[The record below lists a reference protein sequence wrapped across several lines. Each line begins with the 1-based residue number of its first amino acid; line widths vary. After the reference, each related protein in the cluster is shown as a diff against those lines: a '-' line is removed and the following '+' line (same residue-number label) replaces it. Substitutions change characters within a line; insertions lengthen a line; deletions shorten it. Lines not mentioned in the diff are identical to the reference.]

1 MSNKDNI
8 FDMSYILHLLGRY
21 WVLIIS
27 MVTLGIAI
35 AFCYNELSIPL
46 YKSQISIFTW
56 NQSVTEALKNIKQS
70 SKDKKTGKV
79 QEIMMYNNIISQ
91 SIYLGQR
98 LISDYINIM
107 NNPQVKKVADKDLLS
122 QGFKAPLKY
131 TFECSVKR
139 KSCIMSIT
147 VVSPD
152 NKLAPAAA
160 NSLIKAFQNEQQ
172 RLMDIKYAKTMH
184 PATIASSPFRP
195 RKKINFLLG
204 IFLGGLLGL
213 TLAYILDYLDMTIK
227 NPNDLKKMGL
237 LPLGCVPYYADIN
250 NLYSPA
256 AKHTNRQ
263 GNSILDSIRIVNTTI
278 SFLRVDNPP
287 QTIEV
292 TSALPSAGKSTLT
305 LLLAK
310 LMGEENKRVLLLDC
324 DLRKP
329 IINKNLQ
336 LPHESGLV
344 HYLTDKE
351 CNDPKKYIHSKIYPN
366 VDLMTHGVIPPN
378 PTELLG
384 SKKFADM
391 IDKLKKKYD
400 CILLDSSPCSG
411 MADAMILGKSV
422 DAIVMMVDAG
432 TTKTHDI
439 ARNLEQFDTLRGKI
453 IGAVLNKVN
462 FKKSSEYYY
471 SYGYYYQEHEETDNR
486 ESIGG

>member
-1 MSNKDNI
+1 MSKKDNI
-8 FDMSYILHLLGRY
+8 FDISYILHLLGRY
-21 WVLIIS
+21 WVMILSMII
-27 MVTLGIAI
+27 LGAAI
-35 AFCYNELSIPL
+35 AFCYNEFSTPL
-46 YKSQISIFTW
+46 YKSKISIFTW
-56 NQSVTEALKNIKQS
+56 NQSITEAIKKVKKS
-70 SKDKKTGKV
+70 HEEKKTDKV
-79 QEIMMYNNIISQ
+79 QEIMMYNNIITQ

-98 LISDYINIM
+98 LIFDYINIM
-107 NNPQVKKVADKDLLS
+107 NNPQVKKVADKDLIS

-139 KSCIMSIT
+139 KSCIMRIT

-152 NKLAPAAA
+152 SKLATAAA

-172 RLMDIKYAKTMH
+172 RLMDIKYAKAMH
-184 PATIASSPFRP
+184 PATIAALPFRP
-195 RKKINFLLG
+195 RKKINFVLG
-204 IFLGGLLGL
+204 IFLGVLLGL

-227 NPNDLKKMGL
+227 NPDDLKRMNL

-250 NLYSPA
+250 ALYSPV
-256 AKHTNRQ
+256 AKNTSRH

-287 QTIEV
+287 KTIEV
-292 TSALPSAGKSTLT
+292 TSALPSAGKSTLA

-310 LMGEENKRVLLLDC
+310 LMGEEHKRVLLLDC

-329 IINKNLQ
+329 RIDKNLK

-351 CNDPKKYIHSKIYPN
+351 CKTPKKYIHSKVYPN

-384 SKKFADM
+384 SKRFADM
-391 IDKLKKKYD
+391 IEKFKKEYD
-400 CILLDSSPCSG
+400 CILIDSSPCSG

-422 DAIVMMVDAG
+422 DAIVMMVDAEKPELMMLPG
-432 TTKTHDI
+432 I
-439 ARNLEQFDTLRGKI
+439 WNSLTL
-453 IGAVLNKVN
+453 
-462 FKKSSEYYY
+462 
-471 SYGYYYQEHEETDNR
+471 
-486 ESIGG
+486 